1 MNDIAELQK
10 IWMTKG
16 DGAVNDAIQ
25 NTPNSLMKKL
35 KSLENTQSRINIIK
49 VIVISSLL
57 ILMFTLFPKSKVISL
72 SAYIG
77 FAIIFL
83 SIVVF
88 MAYYLRNQ
96 FNTSK
101 LNFTYGSL
109 EFTNQTINLL
119 QKQNAIFKRP
129 FLIFFI
135 SMAFGLNLMLI
146 GASADLTTK
155 ELILLLLIDNTSL
168 VVFTFIGYRIR
179 VWRIKKEVSPLID
192 ELTKAKESL
201 SSER

>member
-1 MNDIAELQK
+1 M
-10 IWMTKG
+10 
-16 DGAVNDAIQ
+16 V
-25 NTPNSLMKKL
+25 
-35 KSLENTQSRINIIK
+35 
-49 VIVISSLL
+49 
-57 ILMFTLFPKSKVISL
+57 TLFPKLNVVSIL
-72 SAYIG
+72 AYIG

-88 MAYYLRNQ
+88 IIYYLKNQ

-119 QKQNAIFKRP
+119 QKQNAIFRKP

-146 GASADLTTK
+146 GASADLTAK
-155 ELILLLLIDNTSL
+155 EILLLLLIENTSL

-179 VWRIKKEVSPLID
+179 IWRIKREVTPLIN
-192 ELTKAKESL
+192 ELTKTKESL

>member
-16 DGAVNDAIQ
+16 NGAVNDAKQ
-25 NTPNSLMKKL
+25 ATPDTLMKKL

-49 VIVISSLL
+49 VIVISSIL
-57 ILMFTLFPKSKVISL
+57 IMMFILFPKSKVS
-72 SAYIG
+72 SVFAYIG
-77 FAIIFL
+77 FAVIFI

-88 MAYYLRNQ
+88 MTYYLRNQ
-96 FNTSK
+96 FNISK

-119 QKQNAIFKRP
+119 QKQNAIFRKP

-135 SMAFGLNLMLI
+135 SMAVGLNFMLL
-146 GASADLTTK
+146 GASVGLKT
-155 ELILLLLIDNTSL
+155 EEILLLFLIDNTSL

-179 VWRIKKEVSPLID
+179 GWRIRREVTPLID